1 MKVMEALTK
10 GWWSNSSTVLLYYQF
25 RKALCNIIK
34 TFAVCVGYALHTAVS
49 SLLHVIH
56 VMVEF
61 LFKLI
66 C

>member
-10 GWWSNSSTVLLYYQF
+10 GWWSNSHTVLLDYQF
-25 RKALCNIIK
+25 HKALCSIIK
-34 TFAVCVGYALHTAVS
+34 TFAVCMGYALQTAVS